1 MVEDLKKEIE
11 SKMRERKLL
20 GKDVVDKQEQERLK
34 KDELQTRDNELRK
47 IKNKHTAYREEIEK
61 LQKANAVLTT
71 EKEKYGIEASQA
83 NARYYQCLEQV
94 KLKNNLITKL

>member
-1 MVEDLKKEIE
+1 MAKKAAQAKQKCDDLTRQRDALQEEYKRNCAEQERKARLVEDLKKEIE

-47 IKNKHTAYREEIEK
+47 IKNKHTAY
-61 LQKANAVLTT
+61 
-71 EKEKYGIEASQA
+71 
-83 NARYYQCLEQV
+83 
-94 KLKNNLITKL
+94 

>member
-1 MVEDLKKEIE
+1 
-11 SKMRERKLL
+11 MRERKLL

-47 IKNKHTAYREEIEK
+47 IKNKHTAYQEEIEK

-94 KLKNNLITKL
+94 KLKNNLITKLQKKN

>member
-47 IKNKHTAYREEIEK
+47 IKNKHTAY
-61 LQKANAVLTT
+61 
-71 EKEKYGIEASQA
+71 
-83 NARYYQCLEQV
+83 
-94 KLKNNLITKL
+94 